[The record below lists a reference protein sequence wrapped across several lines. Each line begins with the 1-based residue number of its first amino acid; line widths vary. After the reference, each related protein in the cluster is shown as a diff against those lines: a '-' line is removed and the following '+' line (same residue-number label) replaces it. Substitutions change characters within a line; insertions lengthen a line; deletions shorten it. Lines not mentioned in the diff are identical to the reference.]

1 MLQVHKVC
9 GPECVCWHIWEWACS
24 ISKLCRV
31 TWPTIIPWE
40 VIVYW
45 TSMDQ
50 EQNTKTNILMHRLVH
65 VDVIQMKSHFL
76 WCLIRWGIYTLD
88 STYIQALTPG
98 PFTPDHTQS
107 KWIMVV
113 CSMAKQLLHTYIF
126 WPLWPAP
133 LRFFALKSPQ
143 HPLTGNQPPNLL
155 SCHNRWPAV
164 MGWYTCD
171 RSTLKRSVW

>member
-9 GPECVCWHIWEWACS
+9 RPECVCWHIWEWACS

-45 TSMDQ
+45 KSMDQ

-113 CSMAKQLLHTYIF
+113 CSMAKQLLHNLASTHRQSATKSFVMSQQVTSCDGLVY
-126 WPLWPAP
+126 LWQVNP
-133 LRFFALKSPQ
+133 
-143 HPLTGNQPPNLL
+143 
-155 SCHNRWPAV
+155 
-164 MGWYTCD
+164 
-171 RSTLKRSVW
+171 